1 MNMNREQKRV
11 QVVSLKREGLTN
23 KEISNKTALSVS
35 GIQKIM
41 RNVKKTNSFKD
52 QQRSGRPP
60 KMNERNK
67 RRTLRILKYKEARTA
82 TGISKV
88 LKRYHDVDVS
98 RQTVARVLKSFGYAC
113 RVKKKKP
120 KLTVKHKKHRLE
132 WAKNHEAWTA
142 DDWRK
147 VIWSDES
154 KFNLFN
160 SDGKEYYW
168 TDRPS
173 ELTEDAIS
181 PTVKFGGGGI
191 MVWGCITWDG
201 MFQCFI
207 MIAQ

>member
-1 MNMNREQKRV
+1 M
-11 QVVSLKREGLTN
+11 
-23 KEISNKTALSVS
+23 
-35 GIQKIM
+35 
-41 RNVKKTNSFKD
+41 
-52 QQRSGRPP
+52 
-60 KMNERNK
+60 
-67 RRTLRILKYKEARTA
+67 
-82 TGISKV
+82 
-88 LKRYHDVDVS
+88 
-98 RQTVARVLKSFGYAC
+98 
-113 RVKKKKP
+113 KKKKP
-120 KLTVKHKKHRLE
+120 KLTVKHKKHLLE

-173 ELTEDAIS
+173 ELTEDAVS